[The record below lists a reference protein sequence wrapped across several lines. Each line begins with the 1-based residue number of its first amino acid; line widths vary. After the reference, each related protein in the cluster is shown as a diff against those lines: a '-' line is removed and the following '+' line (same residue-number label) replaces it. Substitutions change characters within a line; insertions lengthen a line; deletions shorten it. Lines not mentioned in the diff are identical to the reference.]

1 MTKLIHIGVR
11 GWLISW
17 ICSFLSGRRQAVK
30 LLDSISEWMPV
41 HASVP
46 QGTKLGPI
54 LFLIMINDLATHSPL
69 RSSHWKYVD
78 DVTISEVSSLGEVSS
93 LQNDIHCISQ
103 WAQQNNMNLNPK
115 KFKIMNICPLR
126 NKPVSPM
133 LSINNLPLEAVSSYK
148 VLGLTLCD
156 TLKWHDNTND
166 IISKASKR
174 LHILRV
180 LKRAGVP
187 PADLVTIY
195 SALVRSVLE
204 YSSVVWATCLPRFLI
219 EQLEAIQKRAL
230 RIVYPDPH
238 YQQALAQANITSLE
252 DRRAHLC
259 LKYKK

>member
-1 MTKLIHIGVR
+1 MTKLIHLGVR

-41 HASVP
+41 HAGVP

-78 DVTISEVSSLGEVSS
+78 DDDVTISEVSSLGEVSS
-93 LQNDIHCISQ
+93 LQNDIDCISQ

-115 KFKIMNICPLR
+115 KCKIMTIRPLK

-133 LSINNLPLEAVSSYK
+133 LSINNLPLEAVLSYK

-156 TLKWHDNTND
+156 TLKWT
-166 IISKASKR
+166 IILTTSSPKR
-174 LHILRV
+174 PSDCTFL
-180 LKRAGVP
+180 GSW
-187 PADLVTIY
+187 
-195 SALVRSVLE
+195 SALGSLRRTMSP
-204 YSSVVWATCLPRFLI
+204 SIAPWF
-219 EQLEAIQKRAL
+219 AL
-230 RIVYPDPH
+230 
-238 YQQALAQANITSLE
+238 S
-252 DRRAHLC
+252 
-259 LKYKK
+259 